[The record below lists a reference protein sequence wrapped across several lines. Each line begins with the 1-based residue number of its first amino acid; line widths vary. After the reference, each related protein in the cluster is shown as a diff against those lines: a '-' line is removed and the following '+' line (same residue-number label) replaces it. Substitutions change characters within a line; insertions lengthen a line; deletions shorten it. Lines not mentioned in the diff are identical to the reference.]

1 MGYEVVFFVLH
12 SSISFC
18 YLINCMVKKMKDE
31 RPTELIRYLWNL
43 LEGRLKSCVEQVIVV
58 LNAL

>member
-18 YLINCMVKKMKDE
+18 YLINCMVKKMKDQ
-31 RPTELIRYLWNL
+31 RDLQSSLGTYGIYWKTDLSLVWNKSL
-43 LEGRLKSCVEQVIVV
+43 LC
-58 LNAL
+58 